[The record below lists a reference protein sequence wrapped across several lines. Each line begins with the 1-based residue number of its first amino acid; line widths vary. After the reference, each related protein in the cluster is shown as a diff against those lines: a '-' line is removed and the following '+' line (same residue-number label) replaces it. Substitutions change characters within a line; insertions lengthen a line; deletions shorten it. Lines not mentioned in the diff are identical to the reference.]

1 MMFSVLVLRGWREVN
16 TCPDYV
22 LLLSCPDAR
31 GIAHA
36 VTGFVLSLDG
46 TVVDS
51 MQYTDSST
59 GVFCMRVHFQL
70 ASAAQIGTVQEAF
83 RSVAERFAMNWRLV
97 DREGRRRVLVMVSA
111 HDHCLHDLLYRQQ
124 KGSLPIDIVGV
135 VSNHRVAKKLVD
147 DHNISFDYLPITAE
161 NKTAQEKTLMRI
173 LERKRVDLVVL
184 ARYMQVL
191 SDEVC
196 AAYSGRMI
204 NIHQSFLPGFKGA
217 KPYQQAYDR
226 GVKLIGATAHYVTPD
241 LDEGPII
248 EQDVARVSHGLTV
261 PQVAEVGRE
270 IETRVL
276 ARALQYELE
285 HRVLLLGNRTVVF
298 SRY

>member
-1 MMFSVLVLRGWREVN
+1 VN

-22 LLLSCPDAR
+22 LLLSCPDAK
-31 GIAHA
+31 GIVHA

-46 TVVDS
+46 MVVDS
-51 MQYTDSST
+51 MQYTDASP

-70 ASAAQIGTVQEAF
+70 PIAAEIDSVRAAF
-83 RSVAERFAMNWRLV
+83 QAVAEHYGMDWRLV
-97 DREGRRRVLVMVSA
+97 DREARRRVLVMVSA

-124 KGSLPIDIVGV
+124 KGSLPMEIVGV

-147 DHNISFDYLPITAE
+147 DHNISYDYLPITPD
-161 NKTAQEKTLMRI
+161 NKAAQEKILMRI
-173 LERKRVDLVVL
+173 IERKRVDLVVL

-191 SDEVC
+191 SDDVC
-196 AAYSGRMI
+196 SRMAGRMI

-217 KPYQQAYDR
+217 KPYQQAYER

>member
-1 MMFSVLVLRGWREVN
+1 VN
-16 TCPDYV
+16 SCPDYV
-22 LLLSCPDAR
+22 LLLSCPNAK
-31 GIAHA
+31 GIVHA
-36 VTGFVLSLDG
+36 VTGFVLALDG
-46 TVVDS
+46 MVVDS
-51 MQYTDSST
+51 MQYTDIPT

-70 ASAAQIGTVQEAF
+70 PGPADIADV
-83 RSVAERFAMNWRLV
+83 RERFQAVSESFGMDWRLV
-97 DREGRRRVLVMVSA
+97 DREARRRVLVMVSA
-111 HDHCLHDLLYRQQ
+111 HDHCLHDLLYREQ
-124 KGSLPIDIVGV
+124 KGSLPMEIVGV
-135 VSNHRVAKKLVD
+135 VSNHRVSKKLVD
-147 DHNISFDYLPITAE
+147 DHNISFDYLPITPD
-161 NKTAQEKTLMRI
+161 NKAAQEKILMRI
-173 LERKRVDLVVL
+173 IERKRVDLVIL

-196 AAYSGRMI
+196 TRMSGRMI

-261 PQVAEVGRE
+261 DQVAEVGRD

>member
-1 MMFSVLVLRGWREVN
+1 VN

-22 LLLSCPDAR
+22 LLLSCPDAK
-31 GIAHA
+31 GIVHA

-46 TVVDS
+46 MVVDS

-70 ASAAQIGTVQEAF
+70 PAAAEIEAVRAGF
-83 RSVAERFAMNWRLV
+83 QPVAEQYGMDWRLV
-97 DREGRRRVLVMVSA
+97 DREARRRVLVMVSA

-124 KGSLPIDIVGV
+124 KGSLPMEIVGV

-147 DHNISFDYLPITAE
+147 DHNISYDYLPITPD
-161 NKTAQEKTLMRI
+161 NKAAQEKTLMRI
-173 LERKRVDLVVL
+173 IERKRVDLVVL

-191 SDEVC
+191 SDDVC
-196 AAYSGRMI
+196 TRMAGRMI

-261 PQVAEVGRE
+261 AQVAEVGRE
-270 IETRVL
+270 VETRVL

>member
-1 MMFSVLVLRGWREVN
+1 MN

-22 LLLSCPDAR
+22 LLLSCRDAR
-31 GIAHA
+31 GIVHA

-51 MQYTDSST
+51 MQYTDSPT
-59 GVFCMRVHFQL
+59 GIFCMRVHFQL
-70 ASAAQIGTVQEAF
+70 PEAAEIEAV
-83 RSVAERFAMNWRLV
+83 RERFRPLGDEFGMDWKLV
-97 DREGRRRVLVMVSA
+97 DHEARRRVLVMVSA

-124 KGSLPIDIVGV
+124 KGSLPMEIVGV

-147 DHNISFDYLPITAE
+147 DHNISFDYLPISAD
-161 NKTAQEKTLMRI
+161 NKVAQEKTLMRI
-173 LERKRVDLVVL
+173 IERKRVDLVVL

-191 SDEVC
+191 SDDVC
-196 AAYSGRMI
+196 SRLAGKMI

-261 PQVAEVGRE
+261 AQVAEVGRE

>member
-1 MMFSVLVLRGWREVN
+1 MACLVLRGSGVN
-16 TCPDYV
+16 ICPDYV
-22 LLLSCPDAR
+22 LLLSCPDEP

-36 VTGFVLSLDG
+36 VSGYVLSLKG
-46 TVVDS
+46 NVVDS
-51 MQYTDSST
+51 MQYTDVPT
-59 GVFCMRVHFQL
+59 GIFCMRVHFQL
-70 ASAAQIGTVQEAF
+70 AVPADIGEIRDLF
-83 RSVAERFAMNWRLV
+83 RPVAERYSMDWRLV
-97 DREGRRRVLVMVSA
+97 DRETRRRVLVMVSA
-111 HDHCLHDLLYRQQ
+111 HDHCLHDLLYREE
-124 KGSLPIDIVGV
+124 KGSLPMQIVGV
-135 VSNHRVAKKLVD
+135 VSNHRVAKKLAD
-147 DHNISFDYLPITAE
+147 DRNISFDYLPVTPE
-161 NKTAQEKTLMRI
+161 NKATQEKMLMRI
-173 LERKRVDLVVL
+173 IERKRVDLVVL

-191 SDEVC
+191 SDDVC
-196 AAYSGRMI
+196 TRLAGRMI

-261 PQVAEVGRE
+261 AQVAEVGRE

-285 HRVLLLGNRTVVF
+285 HRILQIGNRTVVF

>member
-1 MMFSVLVLRGWREVN
+1 MN
-16 TCPDYV
+16 ACPDYV
-22 LLLSCPDAR
+22 LLLSCADAP

-36 VTGFVLSLDG
+36 VTGYVLSLQG
-46 TVVDS
+46 NVVDS
-51 MQYTDSST
+51 MQYTDVPT

-70 ASAAQIGTVQEAF
+70 STGAEIDAVQSAFQP
-83 RSVAERFAMNWRLV
+83 VAERFSMNWRLV
-97 DREGRRRVLVMVSA
+97 DRETRRRVLVMVSA
-111 HDHCLHDLLYRQQ
+111 HDHCLHDLLYRQE
-124 KGSLPIDIVGV
+124 KGSLPMQIVGV

-147 DHNISFDYLPITAE
+147 DHNISFDYLPVTPETKA
-161 NKTAQEKTLMRI
+161 AQEKQLLRI
-173 LERKRVDLVVL
+173 IERKRVDLVVL

-196 AAYSGRMI
+196 TRFAGRMI

-261 PQVAEVGRE
+261 AQVAEVGRE

>member
-1 MMFSVLVLRGWREVN
+1 MN
-16 TCPDYV
+16 ACPDYV
-22 LLLSCPDAR
+22 LLLSCSDAP

-36 VTGFVLSLDG
+36 VTGYVLTLHG
-46 TVVDS
+46 NVVDS
-51 MQYTDSST
+51 MQYTDVPT

-70 ASAAQIGTVQEAF
+70 AEAADIQTVRDAF
-83 RSVAERFAMNWRLV
+83 QPVADRFAMSWRLV
-97 DREGRRRVLVMVSA
+97 DREARRRVLVMVSA
-111 HDHCLHDLLYRQQ
+111 HDHCLHDLLYREE
-124 KGSLPIDIVGV
+124 KGSLPMQIVGV

-147 DHNISFDYLPITAE
+147 DHNISFDYLPITPE
-161 NKTAQEKTLMRI
+161 NKAAQEKQLLRI
-173 LERKRVDLVVL
+173 IERKRVDLVVL

-191 SDEVC
+191 SDDVC
-196 AAYSGRMI
+196 THLAGRMI

-261 PQVAEVGRE
+261 AQVAEVGRE

>member
-1 MMFSVLVLRGWREVN
+1 VN

-22 LLLSCPDAR
+22 LLLSCRDAR
-31 GIAHA
+31 GIVHA

-51 MQYTDSST
+51 MQYTDALT
-59 GVFCMRVHFQL
+59 GIFCMRVHFQL
-70 ASAAQIGTVQEAF
+70 PAAAEIETVRDSF
-83 RSVAERFAMNWRLV
+83 RALGEQFGMDWRLV
-97 DREGRRRVLVMVSA
+97 DREARRRVLVMVSA

-124 KGSLPIDIVGV
+124 KGSLPMEIVGV

-147 DHNISFDYLPITAE
+147 DHNISFDYLPISPD
-161 NKTAQEKTLMRI
+161 NKATQEKTLMRI
-173 LERKRVDLVVL
+173 IERKRVDLVVL

-191 SDEVC
+191 SDDVC
-196 AAYSGRMI
+196 SRLAGRMI

-261 PQVAEVGRE
+261 AQVAEVGRE

>member
-1 MMFSVLVLRGWREVN
+1 VN

-22 LLLSCPDAR
+22 LLLSCPDAK
-31 GIAHA
+31 GIVHA

-46 TVVDS
+46 MVVDS
-51 MQYTDSST
+51 MQYTDAST

-70 ASAAQIGTVQEAF
+70 PIAAEIDTVRAAF
-83 RSVAERFAMNWRLV
+83 QAVAAHYGMDWRLV
-97 DREGRRRVLVMVSA
+97 DREARRRVLVMVSA

-124 KGSLPIDIVGV
+124 KGSLPMEIVGV

-147 DHNISFDYLPITAE
+147 DHNISYDYLPITPD
-161 NKTAQEKTLMRI
+161 NKAAQEKILMRI
-173 LERKRVDLVVL
+173 IERKRVDLVVL

-191 SDEVC
+191 SDDVC
-196 AAYSGRMI
+196 SRMAGRMI

-217 KPYQQAYDR
+217 KPYQQAYER

>member
-1 MMFSVLVLRGWREVN
+1 MN

-22 LLLSCPDAR
+22 LLLSCPDAK
-31 GIAHA
+31 GIVHA
-36 VTGFVLSLDG
+36 VTGFVLSQDG
-46 TVVDS
+46 LVVDS
-51 MQYTDSST
+51 MQYTDSPT

-70 ASAAQIGTVQEAF
+70 PAAAEIDAVRSAFQPL
-83 RSVAERFAMNWRLV
+83 AEQYGMDWRLV

-124 KGSLPIDIVGV
+124 KGSLPMEIVGV

-147 DHNISFDYLPITAE
+147 DHNISFDYLPITPD
-161 NKTAQEKTLMRI
+161 NKVAQEKILMRI
-173 LERKRVDLVVL
+173 IERKRVDLVVL

-191 SDEVC
+191 SDDVC
-196 AAYSGRMI
+196 SRMAGRMI

-261 PQVAEVGRE
+261 AQVAEVGRE

>member
-1 MMFSVLVLRGWREVN
+1 MNS
-16 TCPDYV
+16 CPDYV
-22 LLLSCPDAR
+22 LLLSCPNAK
-31 GIAHA
+31 GIVHA
-36 VTGFVLSLDG
+36 VTGFVLALDG
-46 TVVDS
+46 MVVDS
-51 MQYTDSST
+51 MQYTDIPT

-70 ASAAQIGTVQEAF
+70 PGPADIADV
-83 RSVAERFAMNWRLV
+83 RERFRVVSDSFGMDWRLV
-97 DREGRRRVLVMVSA
+97 DREARRRVLVMVSA
-111 HDHCLHDLLYRQQ
+111 HDHCLHDLLYREQ
-124 KGSLPIDIVGV
+124 KGSLPMEIVGV
-135 VSNHRVAKKLVD
+135 VSNHRVSKKLVD
-147 DHNISFDYLPITAE
+147 DHNISFDYLPITPD
-161 NKTAQEKTLMRI
+161 NKAAQEKILMRI
-173 LERKRVDLVVL
+173 IERKRVDLVIL

-196 AAYSGRMI
+196 TRMSGRMI

-261 PQVAEVGRE
+261 DQVAEAGRD

>member
-1 MMFSVLVLRGWREVN
+1 MN

-22 LLLSCPDAR
+22 LLLSCPDAK
-31 GIAHA
+31 GIVHA

-46 TVVDS
+46 MVVDS
-51 MQYTDSST
+51 MQYTDAST

-70 ASAAQIGTVQEAF
+70 PIAAEIDTVRAAF
-83 RSVAERFAMNWRLV
+83 QAVAAHYGMDWRLV
-97 DREGRRRVLVMVSA
+97 DREARRRVLVMVSA

-124 KGSLPIDIVGV
+124 KGSLPMEIVGV

-147 DHNISFDYLPITAE
+147 DHNISYDYLPITPD
-161 NKTAQEKTLMRI
+161 NKAAQEKILMRI
-173 LERKRVDLVVL
+173 IERKRVDLVVL

-191 SDEVC
+191 SDDVC
-196 AAYSGRMI
+196 SRMAGRMI

-217 KPYQQAYDR
+217 KPYQQAYER

>member
-1 MMFSVLVLRGWREVN
+1 MSVGFLPRGWRVN

-22 LLLSCPDAR
+22 LLLSCPDAK
-31 GIAHA
+31 GIVHA
-36 VTGFVLSLDG
+36 VTGFVLSQDG
-46 TVVDS
+46 LVVDS
-51 MQYTDSST
+51 MQYTDSPT

-70 ASAAQIGTVQEAF
+70 PAAAEIDAVRSAFQPL
-83 RSVAERFAMNWRLV
+83 AEQYGMDWRLV

-124 KGSLPIDIVGV
+124 KGSLPMEIVGV

-147 DHNISFDYLPITAE
+147 DHNISFDYLPITPD
-161 NKTAQEKTLMRI
+161 NKVAQEKILMRI
-173 LERKRVDLVVL
+173 IERKRVDLVVL

-191 SDEVC
+191 SDDVC
-196 AAYSGRMI
+196 SRMAGRMI

-261 PQVAEVGRE
+261 AQVAEVGRE

>member
-1 MMFSVLVLRGWREVN
+1 MN

-22 LLLSCPDAR
+22 LLLSCRDTK
-31 GIAHA
+31 GIVHA

-46 TVVDS
+46 MVVDS
-51 MQYTDSST
+51 MQYTDFST
-59 GVFCMRVHFQL
+59 GIFCMRVHFQL
-70 ASAAQIGTVQEAF
+70 PAAAEIDAVREAF
-83 RSVAERFAMNWRLV
+83 APIGESFGMSWRLV
-97 DREGRRRVLVMVSA
+97 DREARRRVLVMVSA
-111 HDHCLHDLLYRQQ
+111 QDHCLHDLLYRQQ
-124 KGSLPIDIVGV
+124 KGSLPMEIVGV

-147 DHNISFDYLPITAE
+147 DHNISFDYLPITSD
-161 NKTAQEKTLMRI
+161 NKAAQEKILLRI
-173 LERKRVDLVVL
+173 IERKRVDLVVL

-191 SDEVC
+191 SDDVC
-196 AAYSGRMI
+196 SRFAGRMI

>member
-1 MMFSVLVLRGWREVN
+1 L
-16 TCPDYV
+16 P
-22 LLLSCPDAR
+22 
-31 GIAHA
+31 
-36 VTGFVLSLDG
+36 
-46 TVVDS
+46 
-51 MQYTDSST
+51 MQ
-59 GVFCMRVHFQL
+59 
-70 ASAAQIGTVQEAF
+70 
-83 RSVAERFAMNWRLV
+83 
-97 DREGRRRVLVMVSA
+97 
-111 HDHCLHDLLYRQQ
+111 
-124 KGSLPIDIVGV
+124 IVGV

-147 DHNISFDYLPITAE
+147 DHNISFDYLPITPE
-161 NKTAQEKTLMRI
+161 NKAAQEKQLLRI
-173 LERKRVDLVVL
+173 IERKRVDLVVL

-191 SDEVC
+191 SDDVC
-196 AAYSGRMI
+196 THLAGRMI

-261 PQVAEVGRE
+261 AQVAEVGRE

>member
-1 MMFSVLVLRGWREVN
+1 VN

-22 LLLSCPDAR
+22 LLLSCPDAK
-31 GIAHA
+31 GIVHA

-46 TVVDS
+46 MVVDS
-51 MQYTDSST
+51 MQYTDAST

-70 ASAAQIGTVQEAF
+70 PIAAEIDSVRAAF
-83 RSVAERFAMNWRLV
+83 QAVAAHYGMDWRLV
-97 DREGRRRVLVMVSA
+97 DREARRRVLVMVSA

-124 KGSLPIDIVGV
+124 KGSLPMEIVGV

-147 DHNISFDYLPITAE
+147 DHNISYDYLPITPD
-161 NKTAQEKTLMRI
+161 NKAAQEKILMRI
-173 LERKRVDLVVL
+173 IERKRVDLVVL

-191 SDEVC
+191 SDDVC
-196 AAYSGRMI
+196 TRMAGRMI

-261 PQVAEVGRE
+261 AQVAEVGRE

>member
-1 MMFSVLVLRGWREVN
+1 MN
-16 TCPDYV
+16 ACPDYV
-22 LLLSCPDAR
+22 LLLSCPDAP

-36 VTGFVLSLDG
+36 VTGYVLTLRG
-46 TVVDS
+46 NVVDS
-51 MQYTDSST
+51 MQYTDLPT

-70 ASAAQIGTVQEAF
+70 AEAAEIQAVQDAF
-83 RSVAERFAMNWRLV
+83 RPVAERFAMSWRLV
-97 DREGRRRVLVMVSA
+97 DHEARRRVLVMVSA
-111 HDHCLHDLLYRQQ
+111 HDHCLHDLLYREE
-124 KGSLPIDIVGV
+124 KGSLPMQIVGV

-147 DHNISFDYLPITAE
+147 DHNISFDYLPITPE
-161 NKTAQEKTLMRI
+161 NKAAQEKQLLRI
-173 LERKRVDLVVL
+173 IERKRVDLVVL

-191 SDEVC
+191 SDDVC
-196 AAYSGRMI
+196 THLAGRMI

-261 PQVAEVGRE
+261 AQVAEVGRE

>member
-1 MMFSVLVLRGWREVN
+1 MN
-16 TCPDYV
+16 PCPDYV
-22 LLLSCPDAR
+22 LLLSCPDEP

-36 VTGFVLSLDG
+36 VSGYVLGLRG
-46 TVVDS
+46 NVVDS
-51 MQYTDSST
+51 MQYTDVPT
-59 GVFCMRVHFQL
+59 GVFCMRVHFHL
-70 ASAAQIGTVQEAF
+70 ATAADIEEVRAAF
-83 RSVAERFAMNWRLV
+83 HPVAQRYAMDWRLV
-97 DREGRRRVLVMVSA
+97 DRESRRRVLVLVSA
-111 HDHCLHDLLYRQQ
+111 HDHCLHDLLYREE
-124 KGSLPIDIVGV
+124 KGSLPMQIVGV
-135 VSNHRVAKKLVD
+135 VSNHRIAKKLAD
-147 DHNISFDYLPITAE
+147 DRNISFDYLPISPD
-161 NKTAQEKTLMRI
+161 NKPAQEKMLMRI
-173 LERKRVDLVVL
+173 IERKRVDLVVL

-196 AAYSGRMI
+196 TRLAGRVI

-261 PQVAEVGRE
+261 AQVAEVGRE

-285 HRVLLLGNRTVVF
+285 HRILLIGNRTVVF

>member
-1 MMFSVLVLRGWREVN
+1 VN

-22 LLLSCPDAR
+22 LLLSCPDAK
-31 GIAHA
+31 GIVHA
-36 VTGFVLSLDG
+36 VTGFVLSQDG
-46 TVVDS
+46 LVVDS
-51 MQYTDSST
+51 MQYTDSPT

-70 ASAAQIGTVQEAF
+70 PAAAEIDAVRSAFQPL
-83 RSVAERFAMNWRLV
+83 AEQYGMDWRLV

-124 KGSLPIDIVGV
+124 KGSLPMEIVGV

-147 DHNISFDYLPITAE
+147 DHNISFDYLPITPD
-161 NKTAQEKTLMRI
+161 NKVAQEKILMRI
-173 LERKRVDLVVL
+173 IERKRVDLVVL

-191 SDEVC
+191 SDDVC
-196 AAYSGRMI
+196 SRMAGRMI

-261 PQVAEVGRE
+261 AQVAEVGRE